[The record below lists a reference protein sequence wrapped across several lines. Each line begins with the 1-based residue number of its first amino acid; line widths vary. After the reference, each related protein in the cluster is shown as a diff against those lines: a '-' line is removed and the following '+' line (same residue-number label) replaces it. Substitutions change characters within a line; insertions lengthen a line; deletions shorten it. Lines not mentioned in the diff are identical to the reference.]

1 MTSEFLGLSC
11 WTALVMQSLRP
22 TPKKRP
28 AVTKPRHPSE
38 KKGCRCRR
46 YSHAEKNMVADMAHV
61 TSPKTNACPLKRGTI
76 YIYTSI
82 GNTYI
87 WTNHGFFKGDSR
99 WFSGWWNS
107 AVPTTGAPGFSAD
120 SLTKV
125 SSELPTETELRQL
138 LQAFPRRSLT
148 GGMFQRYRLKAVLMC
163 FF

>member
-1 MTSEFLGLSC
+1 MEAENTQLENEKTS
-11 WTALVMQSLRP
+11 
-22 TPKKRP
+22 
-28 AVTKPRHPSE
+28 
-38 KKGCRCRR
+38 
-46 YSHAEKNMVADMAHV
+46 
-61 TSPKTNACPLKRGTI
+61 
-76 YIYTSI
+76 
-82 GNTYI
+82 
-87 WTNHGFFKGDSR
+87 TNHQFVGSSR